1 MVIMDALASIQ
12 CVMHYWECPLTTWTE
27 PFCNLSSCSAQTIS
41 PAQLLIP
48 SSLHICNKFQTK
60 AIVLTLLYFFF
71 LFHCFKLVSATSNS
85 DLNHGDCNLM
95 LRLLCLFFSIF
106 LLIIFCF
113 FYDSISPDASWLK
126 VMGTCSASESGSW
139 NLLHLRSS
147 GPVGYSPVQYRYW
160 IHTFIFVNTERWCL
174 TEETVR

>member
-1 MVIMDALASIQ
+1 MISCSTTATVMVIMDALASIQ

-106 LLIIFCF
+106 LLIIFF
-113 FYDSISPDASWLK
+113 FLWFNITWRFMVKGYGNMLSLGVWVLKLAAS
-126 VMGTCSASESGSW
+126 
-139 NLLHLRSS
+139 
-147 GPVGYSPVQYRYW
+147 
-160 IHTFIFVNTERWCL
+160 
-174 TEETVR
+174 